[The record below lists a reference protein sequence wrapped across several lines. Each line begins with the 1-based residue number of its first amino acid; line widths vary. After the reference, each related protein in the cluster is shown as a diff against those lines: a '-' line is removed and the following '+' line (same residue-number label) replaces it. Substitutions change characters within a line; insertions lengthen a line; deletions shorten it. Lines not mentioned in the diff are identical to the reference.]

1 MCVVGCCHLQ
11 TDLSTD
17 IEGFSSSSE
26 GVDMADFDDKVLH
39 CSCDNSLLSVTEC
52 GLMLFICF
60 AQSLG
65 AELTEKD
72 IKFLYLVEMGFA
84 EDEVSSCIDICG

>member
-39 CSCDNSLLSVTEC
+39 CSCDDSQLSVT
-52 GLMLFICF
+52 
-60 AQSLG
+60 
-65 AELTEKD
+65 
-72 IKFLYLVEMGFA
+72 
-84 EDEVSSCIDICG
+84 

>member
-11 TDLSTD
+11 TDLSSD

-26 GVDMADFDDKVLH
+26 GVDMADFDDKVFH
-39 CSCDNSLLSVTEC
+39 CFCDNSVHLNRMGIDVVS
-52 GLMLFICF
+52 MFP
-60 AQSLG
+60 QSLR

-72 IKFLYLVEMGFA
+72 KKFLYLVEMGFA
-84 EDEVSSCIDICG
+84 EDEVSLAFDVCG